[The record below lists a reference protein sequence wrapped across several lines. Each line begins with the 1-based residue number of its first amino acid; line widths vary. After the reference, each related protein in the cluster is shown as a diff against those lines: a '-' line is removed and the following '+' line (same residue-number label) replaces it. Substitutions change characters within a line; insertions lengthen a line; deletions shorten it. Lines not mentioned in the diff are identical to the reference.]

1 MTLAIIGSRS
11 IKDYNLIESVIL
23 QHISITEINEI
34 VSGGA
39 VGVDTLAREFAQKH
53 GIKLTE
59 FLPEREKFG
68 REAARLRNTTII
80 EHCDRCFAF
89 VKNNSRGT
97 LDAVQKCRAMG
108 KPCEVT
114 VVGN

>member
-11 IKDYNLIESVIL
+11 IKDYNLIESIIL
-23 QHISITEINEI
+23 QHISIEKIDEI

-39 VGVDTLAREFAQKH
+39 VGVDSLAREFAQRH

-59 FLPEREKFG
+59 FLPDRERFG

-80 EHCDRCFAF
+80 EHCDCCFAF

-108 KPCEVT
+108 KPCELMEVK
-114 VVGN
+114 